1 VYPAKSLAALG
12 AAILLVSASQTAL
25 AGKHL
30 TSSNAARERA
40 AVSQLRAASNAHR
53 LSAVS
58 RLFAA
63 SAVLQV
69 EGRTWHGNK
78 AITTWWHG
86 QLTHRVRLVFE
97 SPVSVHG
104 STAAVVL
111 QRTTRGG
118 DCARGCPEQMT
129 ARFTGTRFETV
140 TLERIAPPSAGQSP
154 PSQPMP
160 GHTAVPPPPSGPPP
174 RVTPTIPS

>member
-1 VYPAKSLAALG
+1 MYPAKSLAALG

-140 TLERIAPPSAGQSP
+140 TLERIAPPAAGQSP

>member
-140 TLERIAPPSAGQSP
+140 TLERIAPPASGQSP

>member
-1 VYPAKSLAALG
+1 VHPVKSLAGLG
-12 AAILLVSASQTAL
+12 PAILLVSASQTAL

-30 TSSNAARERA
+30 TASNAARERA

-63 SAVLQV
+63 SAVLKV
-69 EGRTWHGNK
+69 EGREWHGNR

-86 QLTHRVRLVFE
+86 QLADRMRLVFE

-118 DCARGCPEQMT
+118 DCARGCAEQMT
-129 ARFTGTRFETV
+129 ARFSGTRFETV
-140 TLERIAPPSAGQSP
+140 TLGRIVPPTAGQSS

-160 GHTAVPPPPSGPPP
+160 GHTAVPQPPSGPPP

>member
-1 VYPAKSLAALG
+1 MHPVKSLAGLG
-12 AAILLVSASQTAL
+12 PAILLVSASQTAL

-30 TSSNAARERA
+30 TASNAARERA

-63 SAVLQV
+63 SAVLKV
-69 EGRTWHGNK
+69 EGREWHGNR

-86 QLTHRVRLVFE
+86 QLADRMRLVFE

-118 DCARGCPEQMT
+118 DCARGCAEQMT
-129 ARFTGTRFETV
+129 ARFSGTRFETV
-140 TLERIAPPSAGQSP
+140 TLGRIVPPTAGQSS
-154 PSQPMP
+154 PSQPVP
-160 GHTAVPPPPSGPPP
+160 GHTAVPQPPSGPPP

>member
-1 VYPAKSLAALG
+1 MHPPKSLAGLG

-25 AGKHL
+25 AGSHP

-40 AVSQLRAASNAHR
+40 AVSQLHAATNAHR

-58 RLFAA
+58 RLFAP

-69 EGRTWHGNK
+69 EGREWHGNR

-86 QLTHRVRLVFE
+86 QLAHRVRLVFE
-97 SPVSVHG
+97 SPVSVRG
-104 STAAVVL
+104 STATVVL

-118 DCARGCPEQMT
+118 DCARSCAEQMT
-129 ARFTGTRFETV
+129 AHFTGTRFETV
-140 TLERIAPPSAGQSP
+140 TLRRIVPPTAGQSP
-154 PSQPMP
+154 PSQPVP
-160 GHTAVPPPPSGPPP
+160 GHTAVPLPPSGPPP

>member
-1 VYPAKSLAALG
+1 MHPVKSLAGLG
-12 AAILLVSASQTAL
+12 PAILLVSASQTAL

-30 TSSNAARERA
+30 TASNAARERA

-63 SAVLQV
+63 SAVLKV
-69 EGRTWHGNK
+69 EGREWHGNR

-86 QLTHRVRLVFE
+86 QLADRMRLVFE

-118 DCARGCPEQMT
+118 DCARGCAEQMT
-129 ARFTGTRFETV
+129 ARFSGTRFETV
-140 TLERIAPPSAGQSP
+140 TLGRIVPPTAGQSS

-160 GHTAVPPPPSGPPP
+160 GHTAVPQPPSGPPP